1 MNNRSLP
8 TVFVILLCILSSS
21 LKVQAQNHIIMING
35 TTIEAASYSVNAEY
49 VTYRKPGSVAK
60 SPKMIDRY
68 DVFEIIKADSSEEM
82 IYQSDSL
89 DFTVAEVRQYIK
101 GEQAAHLYYRRP
113 ANMIGAAVVGL
124 GAGVLSFYSLPVPMI
139 YSVIAGRFN
148 CHKIEVRNCEPIV
161 YNVSNEKFQTPRAT
175 TTVYDES
182 LVKSEPFISGYQ
194 KTARNMKIQQSLK
207 WGYISLGV
215 SLAALIAYGYS
226 VH

>member
-8 TVFVILLCILSSS
+8 TIFVILFCILSSC

-35 TTIEAASYSVNAEY
+35 TTIEAASYTVNAEY
-49 VTYRKPGSVAK
+49 VTYRKPGSVSK
-60 SPKMIDRY
+60 SPKVIDRF

-82 IYQSDSL
+82 IYQGDSL
-89 DFTVAEVRQYIK
+89 DFTVPEVRQYIK

-113 ANMIGAAVVGL
+113 TNMIGAAAVGL
-124 GAGVLSFYSLPVPMI
+124 GAGMLSFYSLPVPMI
-139 YSVIAGRFN
+139 YSVIVGRFN
-148 CHKIEVRNCEPIV
+148 TSASKI
-161 YNVSNEKFQTPRAT
+161 KAT
-175 TTVYDES
+175 EVYDQQ
-182 LVKSEPFISGYQ
+182 LVKSEPFITGYQ

-215 SLAALIAYGYS
+215 SLAAFIAYGYS